1 MSQRITRSFLDA
13 KVRIINSMMAMPQ
26 EPYEQRTDKRVANIG
41 NYHVSGANGGFCLH
55 QMVTDGGG
63 VRDVFDCGHVP
74 ARELAQCMSAYIKGI
89 CDARNA

>member
-41 NYHVSGANGGFCLH
+41 NYHISGANGGFCLH
-55 QMVTDGGG
+55 RMVTEGGG
-63 VRDVFDCGHVP
+63 VSDVFQCGHIP
-74 ARELAQCMSAYIKGI
+74 ARELAQRMSAYMAGI
-89 CDARNA
+89 YDARNA